1 MRQAVIQARLA
12 AKRDEVPV
20 GAVIVKDGVI
30 IARGRNTRENA
41 HDPAGHA
48 EINALRRAAKNWA
61 AGICI
66 TASFTLHWNP
76 AQCAPA
82 RP

>member
-1 MRQAVIQARLA
+1 MTQDEYFMRQAVIQARLA

-41 HDPAGHA
+41 GLP
-48 EINALRRAAKNWA
+48 KNWA